1 MTDAK
6 QEALRQALYYHTQ
19 SMSTAI
25 EISEKPRQKKPS
37 PQQIVTTAKVF
48 EAFLDPNG
56 KKR

>member
-6 QEALRQALYYHTQ
+6 QEALRQALYYHSQ
-19 SMSTAI
+19 SMASHITM
-25 EISEKPRQKKPS
+25 SEKATKKPS

-48 EAFLDPNG
+48 EAFLYPNA